1 MDLLAHRLHH
11 FVQAVGDAAGAVA
24 VAAGHADHAAGAT
37 HGRSEEA
44 AGVER
49 VAHGEFDVVLAAAVA
64 HGGDAAFQRV
74 AHQLHAAHGELGGA
88 HRAAELAIPPRAAGD
103 ESQPGAA
110 GEVELADG
118 DLGGDELAEM
128 GGDRPVAVFWSSK
141 MAIDTDGPAAG
152 PGRPNGK
159 ALDPAS
165 GQNDTSLHFANG
177 GGLPAEIVPYIVL
190 PQLKPGSN
198 QTFNPEVAIGDIA
211 IVIFKDKTAA
221 AVCGDL
227 GPFNKIG
234 EASIRVHEGLQQQGC
249 PDPCSRRDANGFCQ
263 RALNASVEQDVL
275 YFVFPNSAFA
285 KADLNLE
292 TINTK
297 IKERAFGLYNKLR
310 GAS

>member
-1 MDLLAHRLHH
+1 MAK
-11 FVQAVGDAAGAVA
+11 AAKKAATKNKNPTPKKAAAKKAASKKAAAPKIVGAAAPSPV
-24 VAAGHADHAAGAT
+24 
-37 HGRSEEA
+37 
-44 AGVER
+44 
-49 VAHGEFDVVLAAAVA
+49 AAAVA
-64 HGGDAAFQRV
+64 NIAPANAFNQNLAPAPVAFTPPAASMRQLDGVPFDLATDFAPDARKKFTGKDA
-74 AHQLHAAHGELGGA
+74 
-88 HRAAELAIPPRAAGD
+88 
-103 ESQPGAA
+103 QPGNRDPSKCKA
-110 GEVELADG
+110 LLRFPAD
-118 DLGGDELAEM
+118 
-128 GGDRPVAVFWSSK
+128 GDRPVAVFWSSK

-198 QTFNPEVAIGDIA
+198 QTFNPEVAIGDMA

-249 PDPCSRRDANGFCQ
+249 PDPCSRRDANGFCR

>member
-1 MDLLAHRLHH
+1 MAKAAKKKAATKKTTPKKAAPKKAAAAPPSPSPE
-11 FVQAVGDAAGAVA
+11 AVVT
-24 VAAGHADHAAGAT
+24 VAAGNAFNQTPSPASIAFSPPAESKRQLDGVPFDLATDFAPDARKKFADKDG
-37 HGRSEEA
+37 
-44 AGVER
+44 
-49 VAHGEFDVVLAAAVA
+49 
-64 HGGDAAFQRV
+64 
-74 AHQLHAAHGELGGA
+74 
-88 HRAAELAIPPRAAGD
+88 
-103 ESQPGAA
+103 QPGNKDPSKCKALLRFAA
-110 GEVELADG
+110 D
-118 DLGGDELAEM
+118 
-128 GGDRPVAVFWSSK
+128 GDRPVAVFWSSK
-141 MAIDTDGPAAG
+141 MAIDTDGPSAG
-152 PGRPNGK
+152 PGRLNGK

-177 GGLPAEIVPYIVL
+177 DGLPSEIVPYIVL

-198 QTFNPEVAIGDIA
+198 QTFNPEVAIGDMA

-249 PDPCSRRDANGFCQ
+249 PDPCAKRDANGFCQ
-263 RALNASVEQDVL
+263 RARNSSVEQDVL

-285 KADLNLE
+285 QTELNLE

-297 IKERAFGLYNKLR
+297 VKERAFGLYNKLR